1 MAEVQT
7 ERQKALA
14 KELIANT
21 KRAKPLNKS
30 EILEGVGYTRNT
42 ARHIP
47 HKIINAPGV
56 QKDVK
61 PVVEKMIKA
70 RDRAIDLLAGKEEK
84 ANYSDITGGID
95 KLTKNIELLSGGVTD
110 RTESLL
116 TQEQL
121 DELLSRRQ
129 IKDITDGEA

>member
-1 MAEVQT
+1 MAEIQT

-56 QKDVK
+56 QKDIK
-61 PVVEKMIKA
+61 PVVAKMIEA
-70 RDRAIDLLAGKEEK
+70 RDRAIDLLASKEEK
-84 ANYSDITGGID
+84 ANYSDVTGGID
-95 KLTKNIELLSGGVTD
+95 KLTKNIELLSGNATE
-110 RTESLL
+110 RTEDVLNE
-116 TQEQL
+116 EQL
-121 DELLSRRQ
+121 DELFKRRQ
-129 IKDITDGEA
+129 TKDSTDGEV

>member
-30 EILEGVGYTRNT
+30 EMLESVGYTRNT
-42 ARHIP
+42 ARHKTP
-47 HKIINAPGV
+47 DIINAPGV
-56 QKDVK
+56 QRDVL

>member
-30 EILEGVGYTRNT
+30 EMLESVGYTRNT
-42 ARHIP
+42 ARHKTP
-47 HKIINAPGV
+47 DIINAPGV
-56 QKDVK
+56 QRDVL

-95 KLTKNIELLSGGVTD
+95 KLTKNIELLSGGA
-110 RTESLL
+110 TERKEEVLNE
-116 TQEQL
+116 EQL
-121 DELLSRRQ
+121 NEILKRRS
-129 IKDITDGEA
+129 IKDITDREA